1 MMSCQKVLSV
11 TIQMIKQF
19 KTTDYMVDGWDRS
32 PHLAVHPYKR
42 GSRHNKVGMWIMW
55 SYYIIFTSMVIR
67 LIWVL
72 NT

>member
-1 MMSCQKVLSV
+1 
-11 TIQMIKQF
+11 MIKEF
-19 KTTDYMVDGWDRS
+19 DTKEYMVDGWDRS

-55 SYYIIFTSMVIR
+55 TYYVLITLIVIR
-67 LIWVL
+67 LIYVL

>member
-11 TIQMIKQF
+11 TIQMIKH
-19 KTTDYMVDGWDRS
+19 KDYMVDGWDRS

-67 LIWVL
+67 LIWIL

>member
-1 MMSCQKVLSV
+1 MMLCQKVLSV
-11 TIQMIKQF
+11 IIQMIKH
-19 KTTDYMVDGWDRS
+19 KDYMVDGWDRS

>member
-1 MMSCQKVLSV
+1 M
-11 TIQMIKQF
+11 TKQL

-55 SYYIIFTSMVIR
+55 IYYIIFTSMVIR
-67 LIWVL
+67 LIWIL